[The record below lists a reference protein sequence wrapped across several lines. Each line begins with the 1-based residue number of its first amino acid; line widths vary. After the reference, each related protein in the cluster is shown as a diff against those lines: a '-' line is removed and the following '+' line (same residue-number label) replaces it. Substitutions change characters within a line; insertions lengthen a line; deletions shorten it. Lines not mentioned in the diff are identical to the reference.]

1 MTEKPLQSMFMAVP
15 LRYDL
20 INRLITW
27 GMDARWRE
35 LAAQACLANHPHR
48 VLDLGCGT
56 GDLAV
61 GIARR
66 AGGGVEITGVDY
78 AEPMLELAREKAA
91 GLAGVNF
98 LRGNADNIP
107 FADGYFDSVGISFAF
122 RNLIYQN
129 PLAPRHLAEVRRVLR
144 DGGHFVAVESGQ
156 PARGPMRLLFRAY
169 LRGYVY
175 PVGRWLSG
183 NRGAY
188 RYLAESVARFYPAE
202 EIREMLL
209 GAGFREVTFR
219 RLFLGAA
226 CLHVAVK

>member
-1 MTEKPLQSMFMAVP
+1 MTQKPLQSMFMAVP
-15 LRYDL
+15 PRYDL

-35 LAAQACLANHPHR
+35 EAARACLANHPRR

-56 GDLAV
+56 GDLAI
-61 GIARR
+61 GIARM
-66 AGGGVEITGVDY
+66 AGKEVEITGVDY
-78 AEPMLELAREKAA
+78 AETMLELAREKAA
-91 GLAGVNF
+91 GMPGVKF
-98 LRGNADNIP
+98 VRGNADDIP
-107 FADGYFDSVGISFAF
+107 FPDSYFDSVGISFAF

-129 PLAPRHLAEVRRVLR
+129 PLAQRHLAEVLRVLR
-144 DGGHFVAVESGQ
+144 EGGRFIVVESGQ
-156 PARGPMRLLFRAY
+156 PARAPVRLFFRAY

-188 RYLAESVARFYPAE
+188 RYLAESVARFPTPE

-209 GAGFREVTFR
+209 KAGFRDVSFR

-226 CLHVAVK
+226 CLHEAVK